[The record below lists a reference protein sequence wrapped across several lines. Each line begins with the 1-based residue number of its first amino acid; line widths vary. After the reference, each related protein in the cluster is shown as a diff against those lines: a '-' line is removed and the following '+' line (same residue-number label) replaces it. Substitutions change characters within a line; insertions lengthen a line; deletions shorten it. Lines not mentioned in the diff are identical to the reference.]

1 MKRKT
6 NKNKSG
12 RVSYNEERDSNPSKQ
27 TGDMINDRNNNE
39 NTADPSSNEPDVQ
52 RANDTGLGDAGVNRN
67 KMTKFRSNRSMDA

>member
-6 NKNKSG
+6 NKNKSS